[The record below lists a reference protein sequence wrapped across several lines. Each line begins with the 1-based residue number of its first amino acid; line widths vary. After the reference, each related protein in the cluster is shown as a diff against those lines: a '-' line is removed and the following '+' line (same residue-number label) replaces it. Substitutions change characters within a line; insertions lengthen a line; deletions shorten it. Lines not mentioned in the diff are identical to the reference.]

1 MLDMDISF
9 INEQDLEDNYRLR
22 TSSAYKDTHI
32 QERKHSVSYHCLDE
46 VADVATA
53 YEHLRHHPHLD
64 ELTSSDAFAQLLEIA
79 QAEPQRSF
87 RSMAN
92 AFYGF
97 LKDTVGE
104 IQTATVLMMSWLTE
118 NA

>member
-9 INEQDLEDNYRLR
+9 INDQDLEDNYRLR
-22 TSSAYKDTHI
+22 ASCAYKDTRI
-32 QERKHSVSYHCLDE
+32 QERKHSISYHCLDE

-118 NA
+118 NT

>member
-9 INEQDLEDNYRLR
+9 VSDQDLDDNYRLR
-22 TSSAYKDTHI
+22 TTTPYKDPRI
-32 QERKHSVSYHCLDE
+32 QQKQHSVSYHCLDE
-46 VADVATA
+46 VTDVATA
-53 YEHLRHHPHLD
+53 YENLRHHPHLD

-97 LKDTVGE
+97 LKDTLGE
-104 IQTATVLMMSWLTE
+104 IPTATVLMMSWLTE